1 MPDTNDLN
9 SFVIPPAPVLRG
21 FSDYDTTRKNI
32 FDGVYKAVSSKF
44 PLQNTR
50 YTVELADLK
59 YGRDEKYS
67 LKEQQAALMQNQSLY
82 FPLKGKLV
90 MKDNLT
96 NEIIDKTDQHITLAR
111 VPYLTNRGT
120 FINSGSEYVVTNQ
133 SRLLPG
139 PYVRRRK
146 SGEYEAHFN
155 TTPLFLFPTF
165 FLWSQYAVTH
175 SDG

>member
-67 LKEQQAALMQNQSLY
+67 LKEQQEALMQNQSLY
-82 FPLKGKLV
+82 FPLKKLC
-90 MKDNLT
+90 MFD
-96 NEIIDKTDQHITLAR
+96 
-111 VPYLTNRGT
+111 
-120 FINSGSEYVVTNQ
+120 
-133 SRLLPG
+133 
-139 PYVRRRK
+139 
-146 SGEYEAHFN
+146 
-155 TTPLFLFPTF
+155 LF
-165 FLWSQYAVTH
+165 
-175 SDG
+175 SD